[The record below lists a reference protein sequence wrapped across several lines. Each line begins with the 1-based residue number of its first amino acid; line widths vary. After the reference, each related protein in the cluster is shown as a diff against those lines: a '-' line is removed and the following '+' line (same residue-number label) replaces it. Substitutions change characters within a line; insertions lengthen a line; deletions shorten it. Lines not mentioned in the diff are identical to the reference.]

1 MRPLDLPPGRT
12 RVEARED
19 SRRTLEGEREQA
31 RSKRPPDP
39 FSEVE
44 HQLKKA
50 RVVGMKA
57 QAAQIAIHSIQ
68 AKIQT
73 LRDNAD
79 VFIEMNGQQ
88 AYNKMLAGLV
98 TRMTQMGEEDVR
110 EMDTPV
116 HETNTPVSALEQL
129 DTPVHET
136 NTPVS
141 ALEQLADESIE
152 GNDE

>member
-1 MRPLDLPPGRT
+1 M
-12 RVEARED
+12 
-19 SRRTLEGEREQA
+19 
-31 RSKRPPDP
+31 PPDA
-39 FSEVE
+39 FAEVE
-44 HQLKKA
+44 HQLKQA

-57 QAAQIAIHSIQ
+57 QAAQIAIQSIQ

-73 LRDNAD
+73 LRENAD

-98 TRMTQMGEEDVR
+98 TRMTRMGEEDVR
-110 EMDTPV
+110 EM
-116 HETNTPVSALEQL
+116 N
-129 DTPVHET
+129 TPVHET

-141 ALEQLADESIE
+141 ALEQLADDSIE

>member
-19 SRRTLEGEREQA
+19 SRRTLEGEREQE
-31 RSKRPPDP
+31 RPPDA
-39 FSEVE
+39 FAEVE
-44 HQLKKA
+44 HQLKQA

-57 QAAQIAIHSIQ
+57 QAAQIAIQSIQ

-73 LRDNAD
+73 LRENAD

-98 TRMTQMGEEDVR
+98 TRMTRMGEEDVR
-110 EMDTPV
+110 EM
-116 HETNTPVSALEQL
+116 N
-129 DTPVHET
+129 TPVHET

-141 ALEQLADESIE
+141 ALEQLADDSIE

>member
-1 MRPLDLPPGRT
+1 MLACLVHKDCKDISMRPLDLPPGRT

-31 RSKRPPDP
+31 RSKRPPDA
-39 FSEVE
+39 FAEVE
-44 HQLKKA
+44 HQLKQA

-57 QAAQIAIHSIQ
+57 QAAQIAIQSIQ

-73 LRDNAD
+73 LRENAD

-98 TRMTQMGEEDVR
+98 TRMTRMGEEDVR
-110 EMDTPV
+110 EM
-116 HETNTPVSALEQL
+116 N
-129 DTPVHET
+129 TPVHET

-141 ALEQLADESIE
+141 ALEQLADDSIE

>member
-1 MRPLDLPPGRT
+1 
-12 RVEARED
+12 
-19 SRRTLEGEREQA
+19 
-31 RSKRPPDP
+31 
-39 FSEVE
+39 
-44 HQLKKA
+44 
-50 RVVGMKA
+50 MKA